1 MAKNIAREQ
10 AICIFFCHKYTESNV
25 KKLLKRMET
34 FEDVDICYD
43 NDPLQPV
50 LLCNEKI
57 NSEPLKY
64 KRYNTS
70 SFLIEN
76 SLIKQ

>member
-1 MAKNIAREQ
+1 MVKNIAREQ
-10 AICIFFCHKYTESNV
+10 AICIFFCHKHTESNV
-25 KKLLKRMET
+25 KKLLKRMES

-43 NDPLQPV
+43 KNPLQPI
-50 LLCNEKI
+50 LLYNERI
-57 NSEPLKY
+57 DCEPLRY

-76 SLIKQ
+76 SLIH